1 MNVAVAVTEGAS
13 AIVAVKVIVSSAGA
27 SASWLLSSVI
37 VVPDTLIYESD
48 GLKDRL
54 IVQDTPL

>member
-1 MNVAVAVTEGAS
+1 MNVAVVVIEGAS
-13 AIVAVKVIVSSAGA
+13 TIVAVRVIVSSAGA
-27 SASWLLSSVI
+27 SASRLLSSVI
-37 VVPDTLIYESD
+37 VVPDKLRYESE